1 MSGRG
6 VKSLLKRA
14 LPPQGLRAM
23 RYLRNLDGIRR
34 LERLIKGEPALGQA
48 ARIDFLSRTTPIS
61 GRYGADRGTAIDRRF
76 IEDFVNCH
84 RAGITGTVLEV
95 ENGNYTRAFGSDV
108 RESIVI
114 GISPGEHITL
124 ISDLVDLKEIGSET
138 VDCVILTQT
147 LQFVY
152 DLQAA
157 AASVHRIL
165 KPGGHLIMTVPAIQP
180 LGPDAWPHYWSF
192 TPASARRIVADA
204 FPGAAIIVRSYGNVL
219 TGMAFLHGLSLEE
232 LDPGRVDRHDPRYP
246 IVIGVHAVKPSA
258 QGRIH
263 PAASA

>member
-6 VKSLLKRA
+6 AKSLLKQA
-14 LPPQGLRAM
+14 LTPAGLRA
-23 RYLRNLDGIRR
+23 LRQIRNHAAIRR
-34 LERLIKGEPALGQA
+34 LERLVKGEPAIGSA
-48 ARIDFLSRTTPIS
+48 NRIDFLSRTTPIS

-76 IEDFVNCH
+76 IEEFVEGH

-108 RESIVI
+108 RKSIVI

-152 DLQAA
+152 DLKAA

-165 KPGGHLIMTVPAIQP
+165 KPGGHLVMTVPAIQP

-192 TPASARRIVADA
+192 TPTSARRIVADA
-204 FPGAAIIVRSYGNVL
+204 FPGAAITVRSYGNVL

-232 LDPGRVDRHDPRYP
+232 LDPERVDRHDPRYP
-246 IVIGVHAVKPSA
+246 IVIGVHAVKATTEGRSHSAPSA
-258 QGRIH
+258 
-263 PAASA
+263 